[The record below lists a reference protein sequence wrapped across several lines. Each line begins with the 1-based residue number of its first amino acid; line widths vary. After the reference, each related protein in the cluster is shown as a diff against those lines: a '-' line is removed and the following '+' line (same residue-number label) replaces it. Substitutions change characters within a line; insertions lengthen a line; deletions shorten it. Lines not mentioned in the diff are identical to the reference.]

1 MNRMVYLAT
10 VAVALASV
18 GCSKHEQRPAAERP
32 ITITTAIRGMEEQS
46 APQLEEDGSG
56 AFADGDTF
64 TLYVYGAD
72 GSSSAIDYTLGAT
85 TLYWRELPFAAEGTT
100 VNFAACY
107 PVQRPVEGRFG
118 FDLEQASDP
127 DLLVAAPIGVAAGTE
142 RPVGLTFRHAMHRLI
157 VAFST
162 TDADVALDAITTVCR
177 AKASCTVDLTEGVLD
192 TTGAR
197 TAAFTE
203 QGARAAFLVV
213 PQDPADV
220 SLEIRLGDQIKR
232 YRLDELAPACGALAG
247 GKQLT
252 VKLGIRNGQIQ
263 LDDCVIEGWGDQG
276 TIEGE
281 IIL

>member
-100 VNFAACY
+100 VNLPPAIRCSVPWRGGLASIWS
-107 PVQRPVEGRFG
+107 RP
-118 FDLEQASDP
+118 
-127 DLLVAAPIGVAAGTE
+127 PIPICWWL
-142 RPVGLTFRHAMHRLI
+142 RPSA
-157 VAFST
+157 
-162 TDADVALDAITTVCR
+162 
-177 AKASCTVDLTEGVLD
+177 
-192 TTGAR
+192 
-197 TAAFTE
+197 
-203 QGARAAFLVV
+203 
-213 PQDPADV
+213 
-220 SLEIRLGDQIKR
+220 
-232 YRLDELAPACGALAG
+232 
-247 GKQLT
+247 
-252 VKLGIRNGQIQ
+252 
-263 LDDCVIEGWGDQG
+263 W
-276 TIEGE
+276 
-281 IIL
+281 